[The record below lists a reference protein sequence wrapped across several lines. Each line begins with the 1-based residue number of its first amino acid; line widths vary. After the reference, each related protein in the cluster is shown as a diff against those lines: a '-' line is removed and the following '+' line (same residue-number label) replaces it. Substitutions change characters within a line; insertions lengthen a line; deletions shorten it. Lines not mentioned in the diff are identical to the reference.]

1 MAMNVLQSPSRP
13 GLGKVSGFFW
23 RNPGLGL
30 FLLLLG
36 PLMWFGIV
44 YFGSLLTLLWQG
56 FYTFDD
62 FTMSVTPELTLAN
75 IRALFN
81 PANYDIILRTLTM
94 AVAVTI
100 ASAILAFPMAWYMAR
115 YTSGKMKAFF
125 YIAVM
130 LPMWASYIVKAYAW
144 TLLLAKDGVAQWFLQ
159 HLGLEPLLTA
169 FLTLPAVGGNTLST
183 SGLGRFL
190 VFLYIWLPFM
200 ILPVQAALERLPPS
214 LLQASADLGARPRQ
228 TFRYVVLPL
237 AIPGIAAGSIFTFS
251 LTLGDFIVP
260 QLVGPPGYFIG
271 NMVYSQQGAIGNMPM
286 AAAFTLVPFFLK
298 LAAWGGVVFLHFPIL
313 IIAAYAFNTEDAA
326 FSFPPQGLTLRW
338 FSVAAQR
345 SDILDAVT
353 LSLKVAALATLMAL
367 VLGTLAA
374 AALWRRDF
382 FGKNA
387 ISLLLLLP
395 IALPGI
401 VTGLALLTAFKTINL
416 EPGFFTIVV
425 GHATFCVVVV
435 FNNVIARFRRTSWS
449 LVEASMDLGANGWQT
464 FRYVVLP
471 NLSSALLAGGMLAF
485 ALSFDEIIVTTF
497 TAGHER
503 TLPLW
508 LLNQLGRPRDV
519 PVTNVVALL
528 VMLVTTL
535 PILGAWWLT
544 REGDN
549 GQ

>member
-1 MAMNVLQSPSRP
+1 M
-13 GLGKVSGFFW
+13 SGFFW

-159 HLGLEPLLTA
+159 HLGLEPLLTT

-260 QLVGPPGYFIG
+260 QLVGPPRIFYRQYGLFPAGGDWQYADGGGIHP
-271 NMVYSQQGAIGNMPM
+271 GADCSHRTVPGVRETSGSVRC
-286 AAAFTLVPFFLK
+286 TLN
-298 LAAWGGVVFLHFPIL
+298 AHR
-313 IIAAYAFNTEDAA
+313 
-326 FSFPPQGLTLRW
+326 FSSNWRPG
-338 FSVAAQR
+338 
-345 SDILDAVT
+345 
-353 LSLKVAALATLMAL
+353 AAL
-367 VLGTLAA
+367 
-374 AALWRRDF
+374 F
-382 FGKNA
+382 SYIFP
-387 ISLLLLLP
+387 S
-395 IALPGI
+395 
-401 VTGLALLTAFKTINL
+401 
-416 EPGFFTIVV
+416 
-425 GHATFCVVVV
+425 
-435 FNNVIARFRRTSWS
+435 
-449 LVEASMDLGANGWQT
+449 
-464 FRYVVLP
+464 
-471 NLSSALLAGGMLAF
+471 
-485 ALSFDEIIVTTF
+485 
-497 TAGHER
+497 
-503 TLPLW
+503 
-508 LLNQLGRPRDV
+508 
-519 PVTNVVALL
+519 
-528 VMLVTTL
+528 
-535 PILGAWWLT
+535 
-544 REGDN
+544 
-549 GQ
+549 

>member
-23 RNPGLGL
+23 HNPGLGL

-159 HLGLEPLLTA
+159 HLGL
-169 FLTLPAVGGNTLST
+169 
-183 SGLGRFL
+183 GRFL

-286 AAAFTLVPFFLK
+286 AAAFTLVPI
-298 LAAWGGVVFLHFPIL
+298 IL
-313 IIAAYAFNTEDAA
+313 IALYLAFVK
-326 FSFPPQGLTLRW
+326 R
-338 FSVAAQR
+338 
-345 SDILDAVT
+345 
-353 LSLKVAALATLMAL
+353 
-367 VLGTLAA
+367 
-374 AALWRRDF
+374 
-382 FGKNA
+382 
-387 ISLLLLLP
+387 
-395 IALPGI
+395 
-401 VTGLALLTAFKTINL
+401 
-416 EPGFFTIVV
+416 
-425 GHATFCVVVV
+425 
-435 FNNVIARFRRTSWS
+435 
-449 LVEASMDLGANGWQT
+449 LGA
-464 FRYVVLP
+464 FD
-471 NLSSALLAGGMLAF
+471 AL
-485 ALSFDEIIVTTF
+485 
-497 TAGHER
+497 
-503 TLPLW
+503 
-508 LLNQLGRPRDV
+508 
-519 PVTNVVALL
+519 
-528 VMLVTTL
+528 
-535 PILGAWWLT
+535 
-544 REGDN
+544 
-549 GQ
+549 